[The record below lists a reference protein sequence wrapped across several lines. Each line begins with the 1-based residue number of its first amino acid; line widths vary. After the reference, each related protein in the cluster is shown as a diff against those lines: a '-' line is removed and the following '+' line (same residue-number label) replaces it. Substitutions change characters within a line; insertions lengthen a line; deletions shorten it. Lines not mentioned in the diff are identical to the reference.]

1 MSNVSKIEIQDFS
14 LWEKKAAQPRALYA
28 FDLELT
34 ARCNNNCR
42 HCYINLPA
50 NDQAAKAQELSLA
63 EIEYIADQ
71 AVELGAVW
79 VLLTGGEPLLRPD
92 FPEIDLMLKRKGL
105 LVSVFTNATLVNQAH
120 IDLFKRYPPRDIEVT
135 IYGASQETYEAVTR
149 LPGSFAAFQRGLQML
164 FDAGLRIRL
173 KAMALRSNLHE
184 IEAIAAFGRKYTKDY
199 YRFDPVLHLRFDGDP
214 QRNAEIIG
222 ERLTPE
228 EVVTLERRDPE
239 RFTGMEKNCNNL
251 INSKYTHTSCNHLF
265 HCGAGKD
272 SFNIGYDGTFRLCSS
287 LWAPETTVNLRQVSL
302 REAWEN
308 LVPAVRELSSD
319 NQRFLKTCRVCPL
332 VNLCL
337 WCPAHAYLEAGEMV
351 AETPYFC
358 QVAHARAAALQAAVQ
373 GAVQAKEQPT
383 KTDG

>member
-1 MSNVSKIEIQDFS
+1 MSNVNRIEIQDFT
-14 LWEKKAAQPRALYA
+14 LWENITAQHRALYS

-50 NDQAAKAQELSLA
+50 NDQAARAQELSLA
-63 EIEYIADQ
+63 EIEHIADQ

-92 FPEIDLMLKRKGL
+92 FAEIYLMLKRKGL
-105 LVSVFTNATLVNQAH
+105 LVLVFTNATLINQAH

-135 IYGASQETYEAVTR
+135 IYGGSQESYEAVTR
-149 LPGSFAAFQRGLQML
+149 LPGSYAAFQRGLQML
-164 FDAGLRIRL
+164 FDAGLRVRL

-184 IEAIAAFGRKYTKDY
+184 IEAMAAFGRQYTKDY

-214 QRNAEIIG
+214 QRNAEIIS

-228 EVVTLERRDPE
+228 EVVALEQRDPE
-239 RFTGMEKNCNNL
+239 RFAGMEKNCDNL
-251 INSKYTHTSCNHLF
+251 INDKFTHRGCNHLI
-265 HCGAGKD
+265 HCGAGNG
-272 SFNIGYDGTFRLCSS
+272 SFNVGYDGTFRLCSS

-302 REAWEN
+302 REAWEK
-308 LVPAVRELSSD
+308 LVPAVRDLRTDDRE
-319 NQRFLKTCRVCPL
+319 FLENCRVCPI

-337 WCPAHAYLEAGEMV
+337 NCPAHAHLETGALDGV
-351 AETPYFC
+351 APYFC

-373 GAVQAKEQPT
+373 AHSQDQPNPT
-383 KTDG
+383 NG

>member
-1 MSNVSKIEIQDFS
+1 MSNVRKIEIQDFS
-14 LWEKKAAQPRALYA
+14 LWEKKAAQPRALYG

-50 NDQAAKAQELSLA
+50 NDQAAKAQELSLE
-63 EIEYIADQ
+63 EIEHIADQ
-71 AVELGAVW
+71 AVELGVVW

-92 FPEIDLMLKRKGL
+92 FAEIYLMLKRKGL

-149 LPGSFAAFQRGLQML
+149 LLGSFAAFQRGLQML
-164 FDAGLRIRL
+164 FDAGVRIRL

-184 IEAIAAFGRKYTKDY
+184 IEAMAAFGRKYTKDY

-214 QRNAEIIG
+214 QRNAEIIN

-228 EVVTLERRDPE
+228 EVVALEQRDPE
-239 RFTGMEKNCNNL
+239 RFARMEKDCNEL
-251 INSKYTHTSCNHLF
+251 INEDFTHTVCNHLF
-265 HCGAGKD
+265 HCGAGKG

-287 LWAPETTVNLRQVSL
+287 LWAPETTLNLRQVSL
-302 REAWEN
+302 RKAWEN

-337 WCPAHAYLEAGEMV
+337 WCPAHAHLEAGEMD

-358 QVAHARAAALQAAVQ
+358 EVAHARAKALQESLKK
-373 GAVQAKEQPT
+373 QAI
-383 KTDG
+383 D